1 MFVEAILFSLIIG
14 IIRGGKLKNFKGVNQ
29 KTLWMLIIGILM
41 QYILVFLNRIEQ
53 MKIVNDILSYTKI
66 ILIFSYILI
75 LIGIFTNI
83 KFKSLWAVLVGFI
96 LNLLVMIANGWKMPI
111 LLEGVN
117 LIGFETLYELIEK
130 GKSSFYV
137 AIGENIKYSI
147 LGDIIIFANPYPIAR
162 IISIGDIIISF
173 GIFAFIQEV
182 MLRETSFIGGYRW

>member
-1 MFVEAILFSLIIG
+1 M
-14 IIRGGKLKNFKGVNQ
+14 
-29 KTLWMLIIGILM
+29 
-41 QYILVFLNRIEQ
+41 
-53 MKIVNDILSYTKI
+53 
-66 ILIFSYILI
+66 I

-83 KFKSLWAVLVGFI
+83 KFKSLWAILVGFI

-117 LIGFETLYELIEK
+117 LTGFETLYELIEK

-137 AIGENIKYSI
+137 AIGENIRYPI

-173 GIFAFIQEV
+173 GIFAFIQEI
-182 MLRETSFIGGYRW
+182 MLGEDYFSRGYRW

>member
-1 MFVEAILFSLIIG
+1 MFIEAILFSLIIG
-14 IIRGGKLKNFKGVNQ
+14 IIKGGKLRNFKGINHR
-29 KTLWMLIIGILM
+29 TLWVLILGMLI
-41 QYILVFLNRIEQ
+41 QYVLIFLNRIEQ
-53 MKIVNDILSYTKI
+53 MKIVNNILSYTKV

-83 KFKSLWAVLVGFI
+83 KFKSLWAILVGFI

-117 LIGFETLYELIEK
+117 LTGFETLYELIEK

-137 AIGENIKYSI
+137 AIGENIRYPI

-173 GIFAFIQEV
+173 GIFAFIQEI
-182 MLRETSFIGGYRW
+182 MLGEDYFSRGYRW